1 MPTSGTTGPPKY
13 IPLRRGNL
21 ERALET
27 SQAHYMAGPQSGKPR
42 GAGVQIVAVPST
54 NMSGLWSL
62 ITALSGGGRVL
73 LQDKFEPRQWSETV
87 AEFKPKS
94 VSLPPAALRMIL
106 DADID
111 PDRLASLVAVWAG
124 AAPVGTDLALEF
136 ENKYDC
142 PVLITYGATEFAG
155 AITGWSLA
163 DWNEWKHTKRGS
175 VGRLHPGVEIGV
187 LDPQSSRV
195 LEPGEMGLLQVRS
208 AQVLG
213 DSGQWFRTND
223 LGRIDEDGFVWIH
236 GRSDDVIN
244 RGGFKIFPSEVEDCL
259 QSHTSVREAV
269 VFGVDD
275 RRLGE
280 VPVAVVVTRDNAEP
294 DDLIAF
300 AKTRLAPYKVPVSVR
315 VIDEIPRNAAMKV
328 LRGELRSQW
337 E

>member
-1 MPTSGTTGPPKY
+1 
-13 IPLRRGNL
+13 
-21 ERALET
+21 
-27 SQAHYMAGPQSGKPR
+27 
-42 GAGVQIVAVPST
+42 
-54 NMSGLWSL
+54 
-62 ITALSGGGRVL
+62 
-73 LQDKFEPRQWSETV
+73 
-87 AEFKPKS
+87 
-94 VSLPPAALRMIL
+94 
-106 DADID
+106 
-111 PDRLASLVAVWAG
+111 
-124 AAPVGTDLALEF
+124 
-136 ENKYDC
+136 
-142 PVLITYGATEFAG
+142 
-155 AITGWSLA
+155 LA

-187 LDPQSSRV
+187 LDPESSRV

-213 DSGQWFRTND
+213 DSGQWLRTND

-300 AKTRLAPYKVPVSVR
+300 AKTRLAPYKVPVAVR

-337 E
+337 KQLS